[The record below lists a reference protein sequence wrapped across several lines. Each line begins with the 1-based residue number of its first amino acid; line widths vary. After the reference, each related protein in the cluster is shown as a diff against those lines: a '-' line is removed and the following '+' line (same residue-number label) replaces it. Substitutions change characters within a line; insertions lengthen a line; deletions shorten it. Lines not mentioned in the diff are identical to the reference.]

1 MILLPVL
8 VVVVVWIV
16 TVRDVVR
23 RRDLRVGRRVTWAL
37 ATLLLPLFA
46 IPIYWLIKPLPRSS
60 AAVSH
65 VPAVQLQTMA
75 DLIPGWSPDLPG
87 ACEQA
92 DAWAGSAS
100 RVAPEPSFYSWL
112 RQSGIAERYPACAAR
127 LLRTL
132 LGGERRL
139 SFPACPEIGALTRLL
154 EQYVMDGDDLRAVKE
169 QLRRL
174 CPGMASSAD
183 PAGAG
188 RPADPA
194 LG

>member
-1 MILLPVL
+1 MILLLVL
-8 VVVVVWIV
+8 VVAVVLSV

-23 RRDLRVGRRVTWAL
+23 RRDLHVGRRVAWAL
-37 ATLLLPLFA
+37 STLLLPLFA
-46 IPIYWLIKPLPRSS
+46 IPVYWLVKPLPRPSV
-60 AAVSH
+60 AVPRS
-65 VPAVQLQTMA
+65 PAVRVQTMA
-75 DLIPGWSPDLPG
+75 DLIPGWAPDLPG

-92 DAWAGSAS
+92 NAWAGSQS

-132 LGGERRL
+132 LGTERRL
-139 SFPACPEIGALTRLL
+139 SSLACPEIGALTRLL
-154 EQYVMDGDDLRAVKE
+154 ERYVMDGDDLRAVRE

-174 CPGMASSAD
+174 CPGMA
-183 PAGAG
+183 
-188 RPADPA
+188 PADPGGAERSAHRA